1 MFVNFI
7 AIYINRNLRVSR
19 LQVASLP
26 ADVTFNFQMFGGKMK
41 NTIEARAV
49 QKIAIAE
56 PMQKPTAK
64 IWKTLACVTIVFAT
78 SSFLS
83 ACAQNFSIAKN
94 PSANG
99 SIRIATWNVQ
109 TFFDAVNDGI
119 EYSEFQ
125 KSSNWTQKAYEAR
138 LEKLCDGLKKLD
150 AEIYV
155 LEEIE
160 NERII
165 YDITNRLAGEVWHK
179 DKKLNYAL
187 FAKDE
192 GSSIGCAVL
201 SRLPLI
207 CATVHS
213 LDIRTEKD
221 KQPAMRPLLKVT
233 VTKNDR
239 ELTLFVNH
247 WKSKSGG
254 EEKTEVWRDWQ
265 ESLLVKNILQIG
277 DCTAISCGDFNRDIY
292 DFATADA
299 NSESDDEFASAAL
312 AEVSASEQISP
323 SGSSSPSPRP
333 ANVLLRTAFFGTAQT
348 VAAYSPWLD
357 DTAAL
362 ECGSEGSYYF
372 QESWERIDHFFAT
385 GNSTISDFIVATDSP
400 FTQADGTPDRYTL
413 FNGRG
418 CSDHLPLVC
427 TVSY

>member
-1 MFVNFI
+1 
-7 AIYINRNLRVSR
+7 
-19 LQVASLP
+19 
-26 ADVTFNFQMFGGKMK
+26 MK
-41 NTIEARAV
+41 NTLNTFVCI
-49 QKIAIAE
+49 
-56 PMQKPTAK
+56 
-64 IWKTLACVTIVFAT
+64 IVAA

-94 PSANG
+94 PSAS

-125 KSSNWTQKAYEAR
+125 KSDKWTQKAYEAR
-138 LEKLCDGLKKLD
+138 LSKLCDGLKKLD
-150 AEIYV
+150 AEVYV

-160 NERII
+160 NESII
-165 YDITNRLAGEVWHK
+165 YDITNRLAGDVWYK

-187 FAKDE
+187 FAKNDE
-192 GSSIGCAVL
+192 NSIGCAVL

-213 LDIRTEKD
+213 LDIRTEKN
-221 KQPAMRPLLKVT
+221 KQPAMRPLIKVT

-254 EEKTEVWRDWQ
+254 EEKTEVWRNWQ
-265 ESLLVKNILQIG
+265 ESLLAKNILQIG

-292 DFATADA
+292 DFAMDDA
-299 NSESDDEFASAAL
+299 T
-312 AEVSASEQISP
+312 
-323 SGSSSPSPRP
+323 
-333 ANVLLRTAFFGTAQT
+333 ANVLLRTAFFDTAQT

-385 GNSTISDFIVATDSP
+385 GNATISDFIVATDSP
-400 FTQADGTPDRYTL
+400 FAQADGTPDRYTL

>member
-1 MFVNFI
+1 
-7 AIYINRNLRVSR
+7 
-19 LQVASLP
+19 
-26 ADVTFNFQMFGGKMK
+26 MK
-41 NTIEARAV
+41 NTLNQFVCI
-49 QKIAIAE
+49 
-56 PMQKPTAK
+56 
-64 IWKTLACVTIVFAT
+64 IVAA

-83 ACAQNFSIAKN
+83 ACTQNFPIAKN
-94 PSANG
+94 PSG
-99 SIRIATWNVQ
+99 SESIRIATWNVQ

-125 KSSNWTQKAYEAR
+125 KSDKWTQKAYEAR
-138 LEKLCDGLKKLD
+138 LSKLCDGLKKLD
-150 AEIYV
+150 AEVYV

-165 YDITNRLAGEVWHK
+165 YDITNRLAGDVWYK

-187 FAKDE
+187 FAKDDE
-192 GSSIGCAVL
+192 SSIGCAVL

-213 LDIRTEKD
+213 LDIRTEKN
-221 KQPAMRPLLKVT
+221 KQPAMRPLIKVT

-254 EEKTEVWRDWQ
+254 EEKTEVWRNWQ
-265 ESLLVKNILQIG
+265 ESLLAKNILQIG

-292 DFATADA
+292 DFATVGTT
-299 NSESDDEFASAAL
+299 DEAAE
-312 AEVSASEQISP
+312 AATSEQISP
-323 SGSSSPSPRP
+323 SGNSSPSPRP

-385 GNSTISDFIVATDSP
+385 GNATISDFIVATDSP
-400 FTQADGTPDRYTL
+400 FAQTDGTPDRYTL